1 MMPTSDGLER
11 AVGSSNSKEI
21 HSTNYKVN
29 PDTLPA
35 APDGG
40 VRAWLAAAGGSCI
53 FFSALGF
60 ANAFGVFEEYYLS
73 HQLIGKSAD
82 DVAWIGSLASCL
94 QFAAGAVGGP
104 LFDRYGAWV
113 CFHFDGD
120 IRRLH

>member
-1 MMPTSDGLER
+1 MPSTDPER
-11 AVGSSNSKEI
+11 HASSTSKEI
-21 HSTNYKVN
+21 HSTN
-29 PDTLPA
+29 DTAKPNDIPA

-40 VRAWLAAAGGSCI
+40 LRAWLAAAGGSCI

-94 QFAAGAVGGP
+94 QFMAGAIGGP
-104 LFDRYGAWV
+104 LFDRYGGWV
-113 CFHFDGD
+113 RFYLEGELRPLC
-120 IRRLH
+120 